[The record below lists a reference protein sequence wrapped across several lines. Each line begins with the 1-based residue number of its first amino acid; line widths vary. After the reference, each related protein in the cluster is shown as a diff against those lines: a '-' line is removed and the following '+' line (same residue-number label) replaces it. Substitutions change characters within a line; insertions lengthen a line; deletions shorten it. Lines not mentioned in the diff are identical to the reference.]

1 MVWPFLMGGA
11 AVLTVTSILVGSGH
25 SLRASSAMLCGFV
38 VARIIMNFPI
48 SGEYLDVMFS
58 AIWVTVA
65 LSMPIGPSSEMFPS
79 VVAKVA
85 VFGCAL
91 CSLWGRLVDA
101 DMYFGSPP
109 YMAADTLLIVA
120 MAIIGWSLR
129 HDVIGRISE
138 FGNREH
144 GMVGNS
150 ALRDSGPVDYSKG
163 DQVGQTSE
171 TLPASKVRAHG

>member
-25 SLRASSAMLCGFV
+25 SLRASGAMLCGFV

-58 AIWVTVA
+58 AMWVTVA

-120 MAIIGWSLR
+120 MILIGWTLR
-129 HDVIGRISE
+129 HDVVDRISE
-138 FGNREH
+138 LSTRERDL
-144 GMVGNS
+144 VGNHTVY
-150 ALRDSGPVDYSKG
+150 LGGPLDNSKAV
-163 DQVGQTSE
+163 QSSSKSE
-171 TLPASKVRAHG
+171 ARPASKVRAHG